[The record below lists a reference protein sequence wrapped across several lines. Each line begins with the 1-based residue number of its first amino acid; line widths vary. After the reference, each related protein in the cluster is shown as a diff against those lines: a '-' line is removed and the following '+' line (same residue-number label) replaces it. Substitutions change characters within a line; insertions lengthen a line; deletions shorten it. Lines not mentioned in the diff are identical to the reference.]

1 MRRNRS
7 WLAGLPFG
15 LPADFDFTVLRT
27 PNDASYLIATLPNS
41 DRGKAAKLIVDQ
53 TCILGRSVAY
63 RALIDAWD
71 RDHQHVLRA
80 FDEDELEGYN
90 SIAKAFRM
98 ARMRSVNGWY
108 ALSWTRDRDLAC
120 WFAMRNGA
128 TPFVYVCDIEPSQ
141 ILVEHDGRDERE
153 VLVDIDAV
161 LSISLDEGDGSERDW
176 SDIRAHSDV
185 TMGALKNWKAA
196 FDRRV
201 AKIRADNQ
209 ARLASTKI

>member
-90 SIAKAFRM
+90 SIAKAFRKV
-98 ARMRSVNGWY
+98 AAPTKRKRPIRFWRGCAQLTAGMRFRG
-108 ALSWTRDRDLAC
+108 R
-120 WFAMRNGA
+120 A
-128 TPFVYVCDIEPSQ
+128 TAI
-141 ILVEHDGRDERE
+141 
-153 VLVDIDAV
+153 
-161 LSISLDEGDGSERDW
+161 
-176 SDIRAHSDV
+176 
-185 TMGALKNWKAA
+185 
-196 FDRRV
+196 
-201 AKIRADNQ
+201 
-209 ARLASTKI
+209 